1 MTDLPGVF
9 GTVAPYIEDYGYLAV
24 FLAVVIE
31 NFGIPMPGEATLI
44 VASLFTVSGVLDI
57 RIVVGVAFAA
67 AVLGDNLG
75 YAFGRYGGRP
85 VVLRIGRRFGVTNTL
100 LDKVEV
106 FFDRH
111 GAKVVVAARFLPIMR
126 HLNGISAGLSH
137 MVWRRF
143 LLANIAGAGIWVAVW
158 TFVGTRAGAHIETI
172 NTVLEE
178 GFRWLV
184 LVLVV
189 LVLAWVV
196 WRRVVRKRFPELEEM
211 EHEVEEARHEAWHEH
226 GHVQPPAAQAGG
238 SSAGEAGPTTPPV
251 DATP

>member
-9 GTVAPYIEDYGYLAV
+9 GTVAPYLEDYGYLAV

-44 VASLFTVSGVLDI
+44 LAALFSVSGVLDL
-57 RIVVGVAFAA
+57 RIVIAVAFVA

-75 YAFGRYGGRP
+75 YAFGRFGGRP
-85 VVLRIGRRFGVTNTL
+85 LVLRIGRRFGVTNTL

-137 MVWRRF
+137 MAWRRF
-143 LLANIAGAGIWVAVW
+143 LAANIAGAAIWVAVW
-158 TFVGTRAGAHIETI
+158 CFVGVRAGEHIDTI
-172 NTVLEE
+172 HTVLEE
-178 GFRWLV
+178 GFRWV
-184 LVLVV
+184 VVALVV
-189 LVLAWVV
+189 LVALWVV
-196 WRRVVRKRFPELEEM
+196 RHRVARRASAVPVASPEAVTGVASRDERHLTHPAQQPEPTLPSDVVD
-211 EHEVEEARHEAWHEH
+211 
-226 GHVQPPAAQAGG
+226 
-238 SSAGEAGPTTPPV
+238 S
-251 DATP
+251 